1 MLSKVFAGAILA
13 AAFSATLVGA
23 QSIAQLGGPANY
35 PPAGFT
41 GQQYADARG
50 CIFLRAGFG
59 KSVNWVP
66 RVSRNRKPI
75 CGFPPTFGAQV
86 AAAVQADMAPEAPA
100 PGSTAP
106 ARATAVVPAP
116 TPAPG
121 PTIYAKPA
129 QPTTTPA
136 PQATSAARAAMA
148 APSPAPGPTVFASA
162 APNSPAT
169 PAAPRRGYGLG
180 LLFGTGQPSPAPS
193 AQIVAAPVPVA
204 MVAPAAGYQTTRA
217 AAPAVQCFKSAPRLE
232 RVLLR
237 SGGTADVC
245 TRGDGTTTGW
255 RPPVYA
261 AGNGVGAAL
270 GNPTLNAQTMAGA
283 VVIGTYATTTTPVA
297 AAAPPIVVARNTI
310 PTPPRGY
317 KLAWKDGRLN
327 PLRGVGTAAGQ
338 AAQDQV
344 WTRDVPA
351 VLVAAAPQTSVA
363 PALRTSVST
372 MSAPQAPASG
382 SAAAYVQI
390 GTFGQ
395 PANASAAAARLTAL
409 GLPVSTARITRS
421 GKALQ
426 IVYAGPFGT
435 ATAAQAAL
443 SAVRGAGFGDAFLK

>member
-1 MLSKVFAGAILA
+1 MTA
-13 AAFSATLVGA
+13 SA
-23 QSIAQLGGPANY
+23 
-35 PPAGFT
+35 
-41 GQQYADARG
+41 
-50 CIFLRAGFG
+50 
-59 KSVNWVP
+59 
-66 RVSRNRKPI
+66 
-75 CGFPPTFGAQV
+75 
-86 AAAVQADMAPEAPA
+86 
-100 PGSTAP
+100 
-106 ARATAVVPAP
+106 AP

-121 PTIYAKPA
+121 PTVYAKPA
-129 QPTTTPA
+129 QPTTAPA
-136 PQATSAARAAMA
+136 PQITSAARATMA

-204 MVAPAAGYQTTRA
+204 MVAPAAGYPITRA

-327 PLRGVGTAAGQ
+327 PLRGIGTAAGQ

>member
-1 MLSKVFAGAILA
+1 MLSKVFAGAFLA

-23 QSIAQLGGPANY
+23 QSIARLGGPANY
-35 PPAGFT
+35 PPAGFS

-59 KSVNWVP
+59 NSVNWVP
-66 RVSRNRKPI
+66 RVNRNRKPL

-86 AAAVQADMAPEAPA
+86 AAAVQADIAPEVPA
-100 PGSTAP
+100 PGSAAVRT
-106 ARATAVVPAP
+106 TAVVPAP

-162 APNSPAT
+162 APNSPTA
-169 PAAPRRGYGLG
+169 PAAPRRGFGLG

-193 AQIVAAPVPVA
+193 AQTVAAPGPVA
-204 MVAPAAGYQTTRA
+204 RVAPAAGYPITRA
-217 AAPAVQCFKSAPRLE
+217 DASAVQCFKSAPRLE
-232 RVLLR
+232 RVRLR

-255 RPPVYA
+255 RPPVFT
-261 AGNGVGAAL
+261 AGTGVGAAL
-270 GNPTLNAQTMAGA
+270 RNPTLNAQTMAGA
-283 VVIGTYATTTTPVA
+283 VVTGSYAATAPVV
-297 AAAPPIVVARNTI
+297 AAAPPIVVARTAI

-317 KLAWKDGRLN
+317 KLAWKDDRLN
-327 PLRGVGTAAGQ
+327 PQRGIGTAAGQ

-351 VLVAAAPQTSVA
+351 VLVAAAPQTAAA

-372 MSAPQAPASG
+372 MSSPQAPTAG
-382 SAAAYVQI
+382 NGAAYVQI

-395 PANASAAAARLTAL
+395 PANATGTAARLTAL

-435 ATAAQAAL
+435 AAAAQAAL